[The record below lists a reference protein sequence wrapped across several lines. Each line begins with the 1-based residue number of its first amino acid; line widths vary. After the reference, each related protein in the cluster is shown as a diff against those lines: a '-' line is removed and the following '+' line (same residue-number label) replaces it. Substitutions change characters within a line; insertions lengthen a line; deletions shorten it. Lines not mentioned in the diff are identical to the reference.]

1 MAGDFKIKKIPAK
14 KISYGAKRNLESILY
29 IPIHYT
35 GNSGD
40 TAKGNGLYFKNG
52 NQRAAGAHFFVDRQG
67 NIVKSV
73 NMNRTAWAVG
83 GFYTKADG
91 AGAYYGKCTNANSVS
106 IELCDCLKEP
116 SRKQIQ
122 AVKWLIS
129 YIQRKC
135 PNARRIIRHWDVNGK
150 CCPAPFIGK
159 DNKKWEMFKR
169 EVQ

>member
-91 AGAYYGKCTNANSVS
+91 A
-106 IELCDCLKEP
+106 
-116 SRKQIQ
+116 
-122 AVKWLIS
+122 
-129 YIQRKC
+129 
-135 PNARRIIRHWDVNGK
+135 
-150 CCPAPFIGK
+150 
-159 DNKKWEMFKR
+159 
-169 EVQ
+169 